1 MDVFQHVNHARMVT
15 LLEEARIRWLF
26 DAWRE

>member
-1 MDVFQHVNHARMVT
+1 MDVFQHVNHARMVP
-15 LLEEARIRWLF
+15 LLEEARIPWLF